1 MKAIL
6 LTITLTIVSYAQA
19 QQTYVPDDNFEAY
32 LEANAM
38 GNGISN
44 DDYVTTANI
53 SGVTTLFPN
62 SQGISDLTGI
72 EDFVSLEMLQLQN
85 NFLTS
90 IDVTQNTSLWYLYLY
105 GNNISTIDLSQNTL
119 LSDLSVYGN
128 NISTIDLSQNTLLTE
143 LDCGNNSLSTL
154 DITQNTSLEQLNCSY
169 NQLTALDISIFPNM
183 WSLNCSNNL
192 LTCLYANNG
201 NTFED
206 PSLPGGGFYD
216 FNCSNN
222 NLVCVSVLY
231 PGIAALNYNYDPG
244 VGFNGACFS
253 LIDNDVNQFGSQLS
267 SEQNGA
273 SYQWLDCDNNYAV
286 ISGETNQ
293 VFVANQSGN
302 YAVEIT
308 YSGCFANPLIDTS
321 TCVAVDCQSDVDNDI
336 NQIGPQLSAV
346 QNGVAYQWLDC
357 INNYSQIAG
366 EINQTYL
373 PTTTGYYAVELTFT
387 DACGSTQVDTSVCH
401 LVNYAGIEELTNGT
415 VELLKITDL
424 MGRETKS
431 VANTPL
437 IYYYSDGTIERV
449 FKLEE

>member
-90 IDVTQNTSLWYLYLY
+90 IDVTQNTSLWYLYL
-105 GNNISTIDLSQNTL
+105 
-119 LSDLSVYGN
+119 YGN